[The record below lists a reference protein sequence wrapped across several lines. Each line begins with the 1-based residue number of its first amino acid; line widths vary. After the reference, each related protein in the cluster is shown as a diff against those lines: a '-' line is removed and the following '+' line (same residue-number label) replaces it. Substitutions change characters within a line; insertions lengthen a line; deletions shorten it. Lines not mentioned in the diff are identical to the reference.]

1 MLGSG
6 LYFSNLRYPLLLR
19 KNKKTGRD
27 MNLKHNVARQQN
39 KKNKKKKQQTNKQ
52 TNKQTKKLYLNFES
66 LKICLIYSWL

>member
-39 KKNKKKKQQTNKQ
+39 KKNKKKNNKQTNKQ
-52 TNKQTKKLYLNFES
+52 TNKQKNYT
-66 LKICLIYSWL
+66 